1 MAEQDTNKRTGQPE
15 RVQKALARMGFGSRR
30 EIERL
35 IAEGKVR
42 INGQQAKVGDHVVEG
57 DKVNIGN
64 RRAVITSDVKR
75 IRVLL
80 YNKPEG
86 EICTQKDEEGRKTVF
101 DSIGKLGHEQ
111 GRWISVGRLDI
122 NSSGLLLFTNYGD
135 LANHLMHPSSE
146 IEREYAVRVNGE
158 VTKDIIRNL
167 LKGVE
172 LEDGFHKFDQIID
185 AGGQG
190 ANHWYHVILKQGKN
204 REVRRLWQSQDM
216 RVSRLTRVRYGNI
229 VLPRDLKAGK
239 KVELSLEQIK
249 ELFAFVK
256 LEWPESR
263 DEMARQRSDK
273 AKKLSIKNQMF
284 GAPGQHRSQAKD
296 SKTSRPGRGHTANAA
311 RGRTGR
317 GGVEENNAPGSTDQ
331 GSTAKGITAR
341 ENNSPYSKARGSKVK
356 GGSTNRG
363 WPAKKR

>member
-1 MAEQDTNKRTGQPE
+1 MSQESAADKEIKPE
-15 RVQKALARMGFGSRR
+15 RIQKALARMGYGSRR

-35 IAEGKVR
+35 IGEQKIR
-42 INGQQAKVGDHVVEG
+42 INGQLAKIGDHVKAG
-57 DKVNIGN
+57 DKINIGN

-86 EICTQKDEEGRKTVF
+86 EICTQKDEAGRKTVF
-101 DSIGKLGHEQ
+101 ESIGRLRE

-158 VTKDIIRNL
+158 VTSDIINNL

-172 LEDGFHKFDQIID
+172 LEDGLSRFDQIID

-190 ANHWYHVILKQGKN
+190 ANHWYHVILKEGKN

-216 RVSRLTRVRYGNI
+216 RVSRLTRVRYGSL
-229 VLPRDLKAGK
+229 VLPRNLKVGK
-239 KVELSLEQIK
+239 KVELSLDEIK
-249 ELFAFVK
+249 TLFKNVK
-256 LEWPESR
+256 LKWPESR
-263 DEMARQRSDK
+263 DEMASLRSRK
-273 AKKLSIKNQMF
+273 AKNLSIKNQLF
-284 GAPGQHRSQAKD
+284 GGASNSKSKAK
-296 SKTSRPGRGHTANAA
+296 SKNAKTSASSTGRSGKAGRGKSDLRKKTKS
-311 RGRTGR
+311 
-317 GGVEENNAPGSTDQ
+317 VQ
-331 GSTAKGITAR
+331 
-341 ENNSPYSKARGSKVK
+341 SKVK
-356 GGSTNRG
+356 
-363 WPAKKR
+363 KKR

>member
-1 MAEQDTNKRTGQPE
+1 MTQEPVQGE
-15 RVQKALARMGFGSRR
+15 RIQKALARMGFGSRR

-35 IAEGKVR
+35 IGEEKIR
-42 INGQQAKVGDHVVEG
+42 LNGQLAKIGDHVKVG

-64 RRAVITSDVKR
+64 RRAVISGDVNR

-86 EICTQKDEEGRKTVF
+86 EICTRKDEEGRKTVF
-101 DSIGKLGHEQ
+101 DSIGTLRD

-122 NSSGLLLFTNYGD
+122 NSSGLLLFTNYGE

-158 VTKDIIRNL
+158 VTSDIIKNL

-172 LEDGFHKFDQIID
+172 LEDGLLKFDKIVD

-190 ANHWYHVILKQGKN
+190 ANHWYHVILKEGKN

-216 RVSRLTRVRYGNI
+216 RVSRLTRVRYGNL
-229 VLPRDLKAGK
+229 VLPRDLKVGK
-239 KVELSLEQIK
+239 KVELSLEEIK
-249 ELFAFVK
+249 QLFADVK

-263 DEMARQRSDK
+263 DEMTKQRSDK
-273 AKKLSIKNQMF
+273 ARSQSIKQQRF
-284 GAPGQHRSQAKD
+284 GDKSQAK
-296 SKTSRPGRGHTANAA
+296 SGKTSHSNSGQTHKAGA
-311 RGRTGR
+311 RKDTRSTQSKRT
-317 GGVEENNAPGSTDQ
+317 N
-331 GSTAKGITAR
+331 
-341 ENNSPYSKARGSKVK
+341 
-356 GGSTNRG
+356 
-363 WPAKKR
+363 AKKGSNRH

>member
-1 MAEQDTNKRTGQPE
+1 MAEKHPPIVSDDVPQE

-35 IAEGKVR
+35 IGEQKIR
-42 INGQQAKVGDHVVEG
+42 INGQLAKPGDHVKAG
-57 DKVNIGN
+57 DKINIGH

-86 EICTQKDEEGRKTVF
+86 EICTQKDEDGRKTVF
-101 DSIGKLGHEQ
+101 ESIGRLSHEQ

-158 VTKDIIRNL
+158 VTTEIIKNL

-172 LEDGFHKFDQIID
+172 LEDGFLKFDQIID

-190 ANHWYHVILKQGKN
+190 ANHWYHVILKEGKN

-216 RVSRLTRVRYGNI
+216 RVSRLTRVRYGNL
-229 VLPRDLKAGK
+229 VLPRDLKLGK
-239 KVELSLEQIK
+239 KVELSLDQIK
-249 ELFAFVK
+249 ELFDFVK
-256 LEWPESR
+256 LKWPESR
-263 DEMARQRSDK
+263 DEMAKQRSQK
-273 AKKLSIKNQMF
+273 AKNLSIKNQKF
-284 GAPGQHRSQAKD
+284 GQKPLPV
-296 SKTSRPGRGHTANAA
+296 SKSG
-311 RGRTGR
+311 
-317 GGVEENNAPGSTDQ
+317 
-331 GSTAKGITAR
+331 
-341 ENNSPYSKARGSKVK
+341 KVK
-356 GGSTNRG
+356 PPRPRSGQKRN
-363 WPAKKR
+363 KK

>member
-1 MAEQDTNKRTGQPE
+1 MTQVPAQGE
-15 RVQKALARMGFGSRR
+15 RIQKALARMGFGSRR

-35 IAEGKVR
+35 IGEEKIR
-42 INGQQAKVGDHVVEG
+42 LNGQLAKIGDHVIVG

-64 RRAVITSDVKR
+64 RRAVISGDVNR

-86 EICTQKDEEGRKTVF
+86 EICTRKDEEGRKTVF
-101 DSIGKLGHEQ
+101 DSIGTLRD

-122 NSSGLLLFTNYGD
+122 NSSGLLLFTNYGE

-158 VTKDIIRNL
+158 VTSDIIKNL

-172 LEDGFHKFDQIID
+172 LEDGLLKFDKIVD

-190 ANHWYHVILKQGKN
+190 ANHWYHVILKEGKN

-216 RVSRLTRVRYGNI
+216 RVSRLTRVRYGNL
-229 VLPRDLKAGK
+229 VLPRDLKVGK
-239 KVELSLEQIK
+239 KVELSLEEIK
-249 ELFAFVK
+249 QLFADVK

-263 DEMARQRSDK
+263 DEMTKQRSDK
-273 AKKLSIKNQMF
+273 ARSQSIKQQRF
-284 GAPGQHRSQAKD
+284 GDKSQAK
-296 SKTSRPGRGHTANAA
+296 SGKTSHSNSGQTHRAGA
-311 RGRTGR
+311 RKDTRSTQSKRT
-317 GGVEENNAPGSTDQ
+317 N
-331 GSTAKGITAR
+331 
-341 ENNSPYSKARGSKVK
+341 
-356 GGSTNRG
+356 
-363 WPAKKR
+363 AKKGSNRH

>member
-1 MAEQDTNKRTGQPE
+1 MSQDSIAAKDIKQE
-15 RVQKALARMGFGSRR
+15 RIQKALARMGYGSRR

-35 IAEGKVR
+35 IGEQKIR
-42 INGQQAKVGDHVVEG
+42 INGQLAKIGDHVKAG
-57 DKVNIGN
+57 DKINIGN

-101 DSIGKLGHEQ
+101 ESIGNISE

-158 VTKDIIRNL
+158 VTSDIIKNL

-172 LEDGFHKFDQIID
+172 LEDGLLKFDQIID

-190 ANHWYHVILKQGKN
+190 ANHWYHVVLKEGKN

-216 RVSRLTRVRYGNI
+216 RVSRLTRVRYGNL
-229 VLPRDLKAGK
+229 VLPRNLKVGK
-239 KVELSLEQIK
+239 KVELSLDEIK
-249 ELFAFVK
+249 TLFADVK
-256 LEWPESR
+256 LKWPESR
-263 DEMARQRSDK
+263 DEMASLRSHK
-273 AKKLSIKNQMF
+273 AKKQSMKNQLF
-284 GAPGQHRSQAKD
+284 GETVKSKSKHKKTSASSTGQHNNTAR
-296 SKTSRPGRGHTANAA
+296 SKTGLRKKTKSVQSKR
-311 RGRTGR
+311 
-317 GGVEENNAPGSTDQ
+317 
-331 GSTAKGITAR
+331 STAK
-341 ENNSPYSKARGSKVK
+341 K
-356 GGSTNRG
+356 
-363 WPAKKR
+363 

>member
-1 MAEQDTNKRTGQPE
+1 MSQDSIADKDIKQE
-15 RVQKALARMGFGSRR
+15 RIQKALARMGYGSRR

-35 IAEGKVR
+35 IGEQKIR
-42 INGQQAKVGDHVVEG
+42 INGQLAKIGDHVKAG
-57 DKVNIGN
+57 DKINIGN

-101 DSIGKLGHEQ
+101 ESIGRLSE

-158 VTKDIIRNL
+158 VTSDIIKNL

-172 LEDGFHKFDQIID
+172 LEDGLLKFDQIID

-190 ANHWYHVILKQGKN
+190 ANHWYHVILKEGKN

-216 RVSRLTRVRYGNI
+216 RVSRLTRVRYGNL
-229 VLPRDLKAGK
+229 VLPRNLKTGK
-239 KVELSLEQIK
+239 KVELSLDEIK
-249 ELFAFVK
+249 TLFAEVK
-256 LEWPESR
+256 LKWPESR
-263 DEMARQRSDK
+263 DEMASLRSQK
-273 AKKLSIKNQMF
+273 AKKQSIKNQLF
-284 GAPGQHRSQAKD
+284 GGSLNSTSKEQPKNN
-296 SKTSRPGRGHTANAA
+296 KTSTSRSGQSGKA
-311 RGRTGR
+311 G
-317 GGVEENNAPGSTDQ
+317 Q
-331 GSTAKGITAR
+331 
-341 ENNSPYSKARGSKVK
+341 SKMNLRKKTKSVQSKVK
-356 GGSTNRG
+356 
-363 WPAKKR
+363 KKR